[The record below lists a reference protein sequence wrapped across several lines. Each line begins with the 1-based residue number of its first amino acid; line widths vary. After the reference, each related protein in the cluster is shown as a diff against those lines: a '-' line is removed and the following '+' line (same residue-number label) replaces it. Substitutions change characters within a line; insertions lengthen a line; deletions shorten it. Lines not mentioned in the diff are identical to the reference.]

1 MIRDD
6 DDPPIQTAVCA
17 VSKQTDQD
25 GYSTRDIYDVGN
37 IGDKTTNTS
46 MSDDTI
52 TIANCGEAAKNAKI
66 REELINDTKVA
77 SDKIAISILSKYD
90 PFHRESFLDELES
103 IITQVYMKMMNPELK
118 METTTFYGWRQTR
131 EVQLRRRAL
140 VRAVLISR
148 AYDAP

>member
-52 TIANCGEAAKNAKI
+52 TIANCGGACGDITTNTDGGGDTMTNTVRDGDTVSNTNKDWITNGASNSSAPPSDVVRKAVTDKQKDRGLQRSTQSKN
-66 REELINDTKVA
+66 INAFD
-77 SDKIAISILSKYD
+77 
-90 PFHRESFLDELES
+90 
-103 IITQVYMKMMNPELK
+103 
-118 METTTFYGWRQTR
+118 
-131 EVQLRRRAL
+131 
-140 VRAVLISR
+140 
-148 AYDAP
+148 